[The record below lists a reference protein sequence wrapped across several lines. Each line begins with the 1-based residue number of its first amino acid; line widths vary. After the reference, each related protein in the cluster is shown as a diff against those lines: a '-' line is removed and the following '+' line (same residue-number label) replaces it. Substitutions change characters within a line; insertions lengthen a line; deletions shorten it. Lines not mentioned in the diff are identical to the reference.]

1 MDIYEALK
9 QLTWKKRMY
18 FNWRHNLFYD
28 QSKGNQTEQE
38 IMDKL
43 KVKSLNEYVKWE
55 RTPQYLQLLSLF
67 LESKF
72 ANDLEKIYINT
83 AERAKEE
90 NADEKSI
97 KLLLQIQKEIRTFN
111 KAASNTKPS
120 KSEDEFEDLEL
131 G

>member
-9 QLTWKKRMY
+9 QITWKKRMY
-18 FNWRHNLFYD
+18 FNWKHNFFYT

-43 KVKSLNEYVKWE
+43 KVKSLNEYIKWE

-72 ANDLEKIYINT
+72 ANDLEIVYKNT
-83 AERAKEE
+83 ASKAKDE
-90 NADEKSI
+90 NADEKSV
-97 KLLLQIQKEIRTFN
+97 KLLLQLQKEIRTFN
-111 KAASNTKPS
+111 KAASNLKPS
-120 KSEDEFEDLEL
+120 ESEEKFEDLEL
-131 G
+131 